1 MHPCVGCICATFCAI
16 SGLFRPP
23 VFIFSCD
30 VSTSPFLSPSTPC
43 LFFHFEYG
51 WLPWK
56 PPPPPPLAHYQ
67 LLLLQYLRLVVVAW
81 QLVTQCFLAT
91 GPPEGSANP
100 EPLCI
105 SNPRIPLVSSSIT
118 LILSSLSS
126 SITRRLSASHMLYLL
141 NDSQYS
147 ILIYLSYLS
156 LSHFPAW
163 PLFHSS
169 CSHDLNRVVI
179 YKH

>member
-16 SGLFRPP
+16 SGPFRPP

-105 SNPRIPLVSSSIT
+105 SNPRIPPRLFQHHSHSIIPF
-118 LILSSLSS
+118 LLYYSPSLCIPHALS
-126 SITRRLSASHMLYLL
+126 
-141 NDSQYS
+141 
-147 ILIYLSYLS
+147 
-156 LSHFPAW
+156 F
-163 PLFHSS
+163 
-169 CSHDLNRVVI
+169 
-179 YKH
+179 K